1 MSAPAWLW
9 IAATVWAAFAQTIRN
24 AAQRHLSAELGTLGA
39 TLVRFLYGL
48 PYALLW
54 LYFVHEYFA
63 LVFPSFNARF
73 LGWVLLGALSQT
85 AATALLLRVMRER
98 NFALGVAYSKT
109 EILQVAVFGLA
120 FLGDPL
126 GWATAAAVLFGTAG
140 VVLIAPPK
148 GSTFSKRTALLGL
161 ACGAGFALSAVGYR
175 GAALALDNTT
185 FLMAAAYTLVWAQLL
200 STLAL
205 GGWLLTRERA
215 VLGRVFGAWKLSQLA
230 GFMGAAASAGWFTAF
245 ALQTAAHVRTLGL
258 LELVFSYL
266 VSLRL
271 FREKLSRNELAGMA
285 LLAVGVVLV
294 TLPQADSQPR
304 KPPAT
309 AAKPATPAEQAQE
322 RQDRAMLLMRD
333 GQTDA
338 ALAEIDKA
346 IALQPNE
353 PELHIV
359 RGNLW
364 YQKSDEH
371 NALRAFERAIKLGSR
386 NGSAYNSAAWIL
398 STSKD
403 NSIRDGKRALEW
415 ARQACQMTAF
425 QDPSFIDTLA
435 AAHAEVGEYDEAVQH
450 QLRALDFPQFNFRNG
465 AGARKRLELYKAGKP
480 YRGAP
485 MDE

>member
-1 MSAPAWLW
+1 LTAPAWLW

-54 LYFVHEYFA
+54 LVLVHQYFS
-63 LVFPSFNARF
+63 LPFPSFNARF
-73 LGWVLLGALSQT
+73 FAWVLFGALSQT
-85 AATALLLRVMRER
+85 AATALLLRVMQAR

-126 GWATAAAVLFGTAG
+126 GWATVAAVLFGTAG

-148 GSTFSKRTALLGL
+148 GSAFSKRTALLGL

-175 GAALALDNTT
+175 GAALALPDSS
-185 FLMAAAYTLVWAQLL
+185 FLMAAAYTLVWAQFL

-205 GGWLLTRERA
+205 GGWLLARERA

-266 VSLRL
+266 VSLRF
-271 FREKLSRNELAGMA
+271 FREKLSRLELLGMA

-294 TLPQADSQPR
+294 TLPQADPR
-304 KPPAT
+304 PKKPAAAT
-309 AAKPATPAEQAQE
+309 APGTPAQQARE
-322 RQDRAMLLMRD
+322 RHDRATLMMRD
-333 GQTDA
+333 GQLDA
-338 ALAEIDKA
+338 ALAEVDKA
-346 IALQPNE
+346 IVLQPTQ
-353 PELHIV
+353 PELHAL
-359 RGNLW
+359 RGTLW
-364 YQKSDEH
+364 YLKLDEH
-371 NALRAFERAIKLGSR
+371 NALRAFEAAIKHGS
-386 NGSAYNSAAWIL
+386 GDATAYNSAAWIL

-403 NSIRDGKRALEW
+403 NSLRDGKRALEL
-415 ARQACQMTAF
+415 ARKACEMTAW
-425 QDPSFIDTLA
+425 QEPSFIDTLA
-435 AAHAEVGEYDEAVQH
+435 AAHAETGAFDAALREQ
-450 QLRALDFPQFNFRNG
+450 QRALDFPQFSFRNG
-465 AGARKRLELYKAGKP
+465 AGARKRLELYKAGLP

-485 MDE
+485 MQE